1 MAVRIRMARAGSKR
15 KPFYRFVVIDSRT
28 QRDGGFLDWV
38 GQYNPIAKPHKI
50 TVDEAKVSHWLGR
63 GAILSEGVRSLL
75 KKHGTLAR
83 IGGAAQGGK
92 AGAGEGQ
99 TEAAAEGEAQGQA
112 AEGQA

>member
-1 MAVRIRMARAGSKR
+1 MMAVRIRMARAGSKR

-28 QRDGGFLDWV
+28 QRDGGFLDLV
-38 GQYNPIAKPHKI
+38 GHYNSIAKPHKI

-83 IGGAAQGGK
+83 IG
-92 AGAGEGQ
+92 
-99 TEAAAEGEAQGQA
+99 AAARGGGGEA
-112 AEGQA
+112 AEGQAEGQAVEESQQ